1 MDQLE
6 PSNKSEP
13 QQHDGHTG
21 GPLFYIGAA
30 GLLTVMIVETISV
43 IGRHSGLPLLGA
55 IEIIQAAILVAACAA
70 TVIATLE
77 RAHATVHLVI
87 ERLPAV
93 WQSIFSRCGSI
104 LSAAFFAG
112 LAAGAAWLV
121 SDFWDAHE
129 ESELLHI
136 SFRPLRILTSLA
148 AAAVASI
155 MTYRA
160 IARARSSK

>member
-6 PSNKSEP
+6 PPTQDQTEP
-13 QQHDGHTG
+13 SRKTR

-30 GLLTVMIVETISV
+30 GLLTVMVIETVSV
-43 IGRHSGLPLLGA
+43 IGRHSGWPLLGA

-77 RAHATVHLVI
+77 RAHATVHLVV
-87 ERLPAV
+87 ERLPAL
-93 WQSIFSRCGSI
+93 WQSILARCGSL

-112 LAAGAAWLV
+112 LAAGAGWLA
-121 SDFWDAHE
+121 SDFWNAHE

-148 AAAVASI
+148 AAAVAAI
-155 MTYRA
+155 MAYRA
-160 IARARSSK
+160 VARARSSK